1 MNIKRI
7 IYVAGVVTDD
17 KDLVKLIDSN
27 MPNKFCHHVT
37 LKFGNIDKLPSFIGK
52 DFDFES
58 VALVKD
64 DKAIALAG
72 YIPDNEVEDYMIDA
86 DDKHGAHITI
96 CTAEG
101 VKPVYSNELLIY
113 GDHEAHY
120 VTIPCRVGAFVV
132 FEDDSTGWVFNN

>member
-7 IYVAGVVTDD
+7 IYVAGVVMND
-17 KDLVKLIDSN
+17 KDLVKLIDN
-27 MPNKFCHHVT
+27 KMPNKYCNHVT
-37 LKFGNIDKLPSFIGK
+37 LKYGNVKELPSFIGK
-52 DFDFES
+52 YFNFES

-120 VTIPCRVGAFVV
+120 VTVPCRVGAFVV
-132 FEDDSTGWVFNN
+132 YEDDSIGWVFNK

>member
-7 IYVAGVVTDD
+7 IYVAGVVMDD
-17 KDLVKLIDSN
+17 KDLVKLIDNN

-52 DFDFES
+52 EFVFES
-58 VALVKD
+58 VVLVKD
-64 DKAIALAG
+64 EKAIALAG

-120 VTIPCRVGAFVV
+120 VTVPCRVGAFVV
-132 FEDDSTGWVFNN
+132 YEDDSIGWVFNK

>member
-7 IYVAGVVTDD
+7 IYVAGVVMDD

-52 DFDFES
+52 EFDFES

-64 DKAIALAG
+64 DKAIVLAG

-132 FEDDSTGWVFNN
+132 FEDDNTGWVFNN

>member
-7 IYVAGVVTDD
+7 IYVAGVVMDD
-17 KDLVKLIDSN
+17 KDLVKLVDN
-27 MPNKFCHHVT
+27 KMPNKYCNHVT

-52 DFDFES
+52 EFDFES

-64 DKAIALAG
+64 DKAITLAG
-72 YIPDNEVEDYMIDA
+72 YIPDDEVEDYMIDG

-96 CTAEG
+96 CTADG

-120 VTIPCRVGAFVV
+120 VTVHCRVGAFVV